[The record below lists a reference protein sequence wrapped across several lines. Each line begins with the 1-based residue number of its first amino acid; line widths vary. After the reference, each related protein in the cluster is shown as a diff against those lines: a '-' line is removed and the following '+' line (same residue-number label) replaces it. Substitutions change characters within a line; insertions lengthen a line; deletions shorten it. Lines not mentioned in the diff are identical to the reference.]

1 MAPNNPALVA
11 LAGASVHL
19 GSTTLFE
26 NIDVSV
32 ARGEKIAL
40 VGRNGSGKSTLM
52 KCLAGIIDI
61 DRGERFVQPGA
72 RVAHLAQE
80 PDFTGFP
87 TVAEFVAG
95 GQAEPLQYRV
105 DAVLEALDLPGD
117 RACATLSGGESR
129 RAALARALVDEPD
142 VLLLDEPTNH
152 LDIPTILWLEKEL
165 QQFRGA
171 LLLISHDRAF
181 LQNLSKR
188 ILWLDR
194 GVLRTTDRPF
204 SDFETWRDEVFKE
217 EEATYHKLDRKIQAE
232 LKWMW
237 EGGISGRRTRNMGR
251 VRRLQGMRQDRAD
264 RIRSRQVN
272 FAVAEGDTS
281 GKLVVEAENISKSFQ
296 GPGGERVICRDFST
310 RILRGDKV
318 GLIGPNGAGK
328 STILK
333 MLTGELAPDG
343 GAIRLGTNLQTIVF
357 DQRRAQLNPND
368 TLRQVLLPEGGDS
381 IWVGGKPRHIAGYL
395 KDFLFDPSMME
406 QPVRALS
413 GGERNRLLLAKLF
426 AQPSNLMVLD
436 EPTNDL
442 DMDTLDLLEEVLADY
457 DGTLL
462 LVSHDRDFLDR
473 LVTSTIAVE
482 GDGDV
487 SEYAGGYSDYLIQ
500 RKDRDEAARPAAT
513 RPAASPASPPP
524 AAAPKARK
532 KLSFKENREL
542 EELPTRIEALEKK
555 IAQLNAKMGDPAF
568 YGKDPKGFAK
578 ATGDLTSAQAD
589 LSAAE
594 ERWLELEALREELEG

>member
-1 MAPNNPALVA
+1 MAPNNPALIS

-26 NIDVSV
+26 GIDVSV

-40 VGRNGSGKSTLM
+40 VGRNGSGKSTLL
-52 KCLAGIIDI
+52 KCLAGEIDI
-61 DRGERFVQPGA
+61 DTGERFLQPGA
-72 RVAHLAQE
+72 RVAYLAQE
-80 PDFTGFP
+80 PDFSKYP
-87 TVAEFVAG
+87 TVADFVAG
-95 GQAEPLQYRV
+95 GQAEPMQYRV

-194 GVLRTTDRPF
+194 GVLRTTERPF
-204 SDFETWRDEVFKE
+204 SEFETWRDEVFKE
-217 EEATYHKLDRKIQAE
+217 EEANFHKLDRKIAAE

-251 VRRLQGMRQDRAD
+251 VRRLQDMRQERTD
-264 RIRSRQVN
+264 RIKSRQVN
-272 FAVAEGDTS
+272 FSVAEGDSS
-281 GKLVVEAENISKSFQ
+281 GKLVAEAENISKSFM
-296 GPGGERVICRDFST
+296 GDAGERVICRDFST

-333 MLTGELAPDG
+333 MLMGEIAPDSG
-343 GAIRLGTNLQTIVF
+343 TIRLGTNLQTIVF
-357 DQRRAQLNPND
+357 DQRRAQLDPND
-368 TLRQVLLPEGGDS
+368 TLKQVLLPEGGDN
-381 IWVGGKPRHIAGYL
+381 IWVGGKPRHISSYL

-487 SEYAGGYSDYLIQ
+487 SEYPGGYSDYLIQ
-500 RKDRDEAARPAAT
+500 RKAEEPEAAKAAAKPVT
-513 RPAASPASPPP
+513 AAP
-524 AAAPKARK
+524 AAPKAKK

-542 EELPTRIEALEKK
+542 EELPGKMATLEKK
-555 IAQLNAKMGDPAF
+555 IAQLNAKMADPAF
-568 YGKDPKGFAK
+568 YSKDPKGFAK
-578 ATGDLTSAQAD
+578 ASEDLSTAQGD

-594 ERWLELEALREELEG
+594 ERWLELEALKEELEG

>member
-1 MAPNNPALVA
+1 MAPNNPALIS

-26 NIDVSV
+26 GIDVSV

-40 VGRNGSGKSTLM
+40 VGRNGSGKSTLL
-52 KCLAGIIDI
+52 KCLAGEIDI
-61 DRGERFVQPGA
+61 DQGERFLQPGA
-72 RVAHLAQE
+72 RVAYLAQE
-80 PDFTGFP
+80 PDFSKFA
-87 TVAEFVAG
+87 TVADFVAG
-95 GQAEPLQYRV
+95 GQAEPMQYRV
-105 DAVLEALDLPGD
+105 DAVLEALDLPGG

-194 GVLRTTDRPF
+194 GVLRTTERPF
-204 SDFETWRDEVFKE
+204 GEFEAWRDEIFKE
-217 EEATYHKLDRKIQAE
+217 EEAAYHKLDRKIAAE

-237 EGGISGRRTRNMGR
+237 EGGISARRTRNMGR
-251 VRRLQGMRQDRAD
+251 VRRLQGMRQERAD
-264 RIRSRQVN
+264 RIKSRQVN
-272 FAVAEGDTS
+272 FAVAEGDNS
-281 GKLVVEAENISKSFQ
+281 GKLVVEAENISKSFKTAD
-296 GPGGERVICRDFST
+296 GERVICQNFST

-333 MLTGELAPDG
+333 MLIGELEADAG
-343 GAIRLGTNLQTIVF
+343 SIRLGTNLQTIVF
-357 DQRRAQLNPND
+357 DQRRARLNPND
-368 TLRQVLLPEGGDS
+368 TLKQVLLPEGGDN
-381 IWVGGKPRHIAGYL
+381 IWVGGKPRHISSYL

-487 SEYAGGYSDYLIQ
+487 SEYPGGYSDYLIQ
-500 RKDRDEAARPAAT
+500 RREAEPAEAAKAAAK
-513 RPAASPASPPP
+513 PVAAAP
-524 AAAPKARK
+524 AAPKAKK

-542 EELPTRIEALEKK
+542 EELPGKMAALEKK
-555 IAQLNAKMGDPAF
+555 IAQLNTKMADPAF
-568 YGKDPKGFAK
+568 YSKDPKGFAK
-578 ATGDLTSAQAD
+578 ASEDLSAAQGE

-594 ERWLELEALREELEG
+594 ERWLELEALKEELEG

>member
-1 MAPNNPALVA
+1 MAPNNPALVS

-26 NIDVSV
+26 GIDVSV

-40 VGRNGSGKSTLM
+40 VGRNGSGKSTLL
-52 KCLAGIIDI
+52 KCLAGEIDI
-61 DRGERFVQPGA
+61 DSGERFVQPGA
-72 RVAHLAQE
+72 RVAYLAQE
-80 PDFTGFP
+80 PDFSKFP
-87 TVAEFVAG
+87 TVADFVAG
-95 GQAEPLQYRV
+95 GQAEPMQYRV

-204 SDFETWRDEVFKE
+204 GEFETWRDEIFKE

-251 VRRLQGMRQDRAD
+251 VRRLQDMRQERTD
-264 RIRSRQVN
+264 RIKSRQVN
-272 FAVAEGDTS
+272 FAVAEGDNS
-281 GKLVVEAENISKSFQ
+281 GKLVVEAENISKSFKTAD
-296 GPGGERVICRDFST
+296 GERVICRDFST

-333 MLTGELAPDG
+333 MLIGELEADAG
-343 GAIRLGTNLQTIVF
+343 SIRLGTNLQTIIF

-368 TLRQVLLPEGGDS
+368 TLKQVLLPEGGDN
-381 IWVGGKPRHIAGYL
+381 IWVGGKPRHISSYL
-395 KDFLFDPSMME
+395 KDFLFDPTMMD

-487 SEYAGGYSDYLIQ
+487 SEYPGGYSDYLIQ
-500 RKDRDEAARPAAT
+500 RKEDEPEAAKVAAKPVT
-513 RPAASPASPPP
+513 AVV
-524 AAAPKARK
+524 AAPKAKK

-542 EELPTRIEALEKK
+542 EELPGKMEALEKK
-555 IAQLNAKMGDPAF
+555 IAQLNAKMADPAF

-578 ATGDLTSAQAD
+578 ASEDLSAAQGN

>member
-19 GSTTLFE
+19 GATTLFE

-40 VGRNGSGKSTLM
+40 VGRNGSGKSTLL
-52 KCLAGIIDI
+52 KCLAGEIDI
-61 DRGERFVQPGA
+61 DKGERFLQPGA
-72 RVAHLAQE
+72 RVAYLAQE

-87 TVAEFVAG
+87 TVADFVAG
-95 GQAEPLQYRV
+95 GQNEHAQYRV

-181 LQNLSKR
+181 LQNLSTR

-194 GVLRTTDRPF
+194 GVLRTTERPF
-204 SDFETWRDEVFKE
+204 SEFETWRDEIFKE
-217 EEATYHKLDRKIQAE
+217 EEAAYHKLDRKIAAE

-237 EGGISGRRTRNMGR
+237 EGGISARRTRNMGR
-251 VRRLQGMRQDRAD
+251 VRRLQGMRQERAD
-264 RIRSRQVN
+264 RIKSRQVN
-272 FAVAEGDTS
+272 FAVAEGDNS

-296 GPGGERVICRDFST
+296 GDAGERVICRDFST

-333 MLTGELAPDG
+333 MLTGDLAPDSG
-343 GAIRLGTNLQTIVF
+343 TVRLGTNLQTIIF

-368 TLRQVLLPEGGDS
+368 TLKQVLLPEGGDN
-381 IWVGGKPRHIAGYL
+381 IWVGGKPRHISSYL

-482 GDGDV
+482 GNGDV
-487 SEYAGGYSDYLIQ
+487 SEYPGGYSDYLTQ
-500 RKDRDEAARPAAT
+500 RKAKEEEARPTPKPAAT
-513 RPAASPASPPP
+513 AAP
-524 AAAPKARK
+524 AAPKAKK

-542 EELPTRIEALEKK
+542 EELPGKIDTLEKK
-555 IAQLNAKMGDPAF
+555 IAQLNAKMADPGF

-578 ATGDLTSAQAD
+578 ASEDLTKAQAD

-594 ERWLELEALREELEG
+594 ERWLELETLREELEG

>member
-1 MAPNNPALVA
+1 MAPNNPALVG
-11 LAGASVHL
+11 LAGASVHM
-19 GSTTLFE
+19 GATVLFE
-26 NIDVSV
+26 NIDVAVS
-32 ARGEKIAL
+32 RGEKICL

-52 KCLAGIIDI
+52 KALAGIIDV
-61 DRGERFVQPGA
+61 DKGERFIQPGA

-80 PDFTGFP
+80 PDFTGFA

-95 GQAEPLQYRV
+95 GQDEPALYRV
-105 DAVLEALDLPGD
+105 EAVLEALDLPGD

-129 RAALARALVDEPD
+129 RAALARALVDQPD

-181 LQNLSKR
+181 LANLSKR

-194 GVLRTTDRPF
+194 GVLRTTEQSF
-204 SDFETWRDEVFKE
+204 SQFETWRDEIYRE

-251 VRRLQGMRQDRAD
+251 VRRLQGMRQERAD
-264 RIRSRQVN
+264 RIKSRQVN
-272 FAVAEGDTS
+272 LGIAEGDVS
-281 GKLVVEAENISKSFQ
+281 GKLVIEAEAISKSFH
-296 GPGGERVICRDFST
+296 GSAGERVICRDFST
-310 RILRGDKV
+310 RIQRGDKV

-333 MLTGELAPDG
+333 MLIGELTPDNG
-343 GAIRLGTNLQTIVF
+343 NVKLGTNLQTIVF
-357 DQRRAQLNPND
+357 DQRRAQLDPNA
-368 TLRQVLLPEGGDS
+368 TLKQVLLPEGGDN
-381 IWVGGKPRHIAGYL
+381 IWVGGKPRHIASYM
-395 KDFLFDPSMME
+395 KDFLFDPSMMD
-406 QPVRALS
+406 QPVRVMS

-482 GDGDV
+482 GDGNV
-487 SEYAGGYSDYLIQ
+487 AEYAGGYSDYLIQ
-500 RKDRDEAARPAAT
+500 RKENEPEAAKPT
-513 RPAASPASPPP
+513 ASKPSAPSQ
-524 AAAPKARK
+524 AAAPKAKK

-542 EELPTRIEALEKK
+542 EELPGRIDALEKK
-555 IAQLNAKMGDPAF
+555 IKQLATKLADPAF
-568 YGKDPKGFAK
+568 YGKDAKGFAK
-578 ATGDLTSAQAD
+578 ATDDIGTAQAE
-589 LSAAE
+589 LAAAE

>member
-11 LAGASVHL
+11 LTGASVHM
-19 GSTTLFE
+19 GATVLFE
-26 NIDVSV
+26 NIDVAVS
-32 ARGEKIAL
+32 RGEKICL

-52 KCLAGIIDI
+52 KCLAGLIDL
-61 DRGERFVQPGA
+61 DQGDRFVQPGA

-80 PDFTGFP
+80 PDFSGFA
-87 TVAEFVAG
+87 TVADFVAG
-95 GQAEPLQYRV
+95 GQMEAAPYRV
-105 DAVLEALDLPGD
+105 EAVLEALDLPGD

-194 GVLRTTDRPF
+194 GILRTTDRPF
-204 SDFETWRDEVFKE
+204 GDFEAWRDEIFKE
-217 EEATYHKLDRKIQAE
+217 EEANYHKLNQKIKAE

-251 VRRLQGMRQDRAD
+251 VRRLQDMRQERTD
-264 RIRSRQVN
+264 RIKSRQVN
-272 FAVAEGDTS
+272 FAVSEGDIS

-296 GPGGERVICRDFST
+296 GPEGERVICRDFST

-343 GAIRLGTNLQTIVF
+343 GRVRTGTNLQTIVF

-368 TLRQVLLPEGGDS
+368 TLKQVLLPEGGDN
-381 IWVGGKPRHIAGYL
+381 IWVGGNPRHIASYL

-500 RKDRDEAARPAAT
+500 RKERAAAADNLKSVIRPGT
-513 RPAASPASPPP
+513 T
-524 AAAPKARK
+524 AAAPKAKK

-542 EELPTRIEALEKK
+542 EELPAKITALDKK
-555 IAQLNAKMGDPAF
+555 IAQLNAKMADGAF
-568 YGKDPKGFAK
+568 YTKDPKGFAK
-578 ATGDLTSAQAD
+578 ATDDLTKAQTD

>member
-1 MAPNNPALVA
+1 MAPNNPALIS

-26 NIDVSV
+26 GIDVSV

-40 VGRNGSGKSTLM
+40 VGRNGSGKSTLL
-52 KCLAGIIDI
+52 KCLAGEIDI
-61 DRGERFVQPGA
+61 DTGERFLQPGA
-72 RVAHLAQE
+72 RVAYLAQE
-80 PDFTGFP
+80 PDFSKFP
-87 TVAEFVAG
+87 TVADFVAG
-95 GQAEPLQYRV
+95 GQAEPMQYRV

-194 GVLRTTDRPF
+194 GVLRTTERPF
-204 SDFETWRDEVFKE
+204 SEFETWRDEIFKE
-217 EEATYHKLDRKIQAE
+217 EEAAYHKLDRKIAAE

-237 EGGISGRRTRNMGR
+237 EGGISARRTRNMGR
-251 VRRLQGMRQDRAD
+251 VRRLQGMRQERAD
-264 RIRSRQVN
+264 RIKSRQVN
-272 FAVAEGDTS
+272 FTVSEGDNS

-296 GPGGERVICRDFST
+296 SDAGERVICQNFST

-333 MLTGELAPDG
+333 MLIGDLQPDSG
-343 GAIRLGTNLQTIVF
+343 SIRLGTNLQTIVF

-368 TLRQVLLPEGGDS
+368 TLKQVLLPEGGDS
-381 IWVGGKPRHIAGYL
+381 IWVGGKPRHISSYL

-442 DMDTLDLLEEVLADY
+442 DMDTLDLLEEVLSDY

-487 SEYAGGYSDYLIQ
+487 SEYPGGYSDYLIQ
-500 RKDRDEAARPAAT
+500 RKAEEPAEATKAAAKPVAAAT
-513 RPAASPASPPP
+513 
-524 AAAPKARK
+524 AAPKTKK

-542 EELPTRIEALEKK
+542 EELPGKMAALEKK
-555 IAQLNAKMGDPAF
+555 IAQLNTKMADPAF
-568 YGKDPKGFAK
+568 YSKDPKGFAK
-578 ATGDLTSAQAD
+578 ASEDLSAAQGE

>member
-1 MAPNNPALVA
+1 MAPNNPALIS

-26 NIDVSV
+26 GIDVSV

-40 VGRNGSGKSTLM
+40 VGRNGSGKSTLL
-52 KCLAGIIDI
+52 KCLAGEIDI
-61 DRGERFVQPGA
+61 DTGERFLQPGA
-72 RVAHLAQE
+72 RVAYLAQE
-80 PDFTGFP
+80 PDFSKYP
-87 TVAEFVAG
+87 TVADFVAG
-95 GQAEPLQYRV
+95 GQAEPMQYRV

-194 GVLRTTDRPF
+194 GVLRTTERPF
-204 SDFETWRDEVFKE
+204 SEFETWRDEVFKE
-217 EEATYHKLDRKIQAE
+217 EEANFHKLDRKIAAE

-251 VRRLQGMRQDRAD
+251 VRRLQDMRQERTD
-264 RIRSRQVN
+264 RIKSRQVN
-272 FAVAEGDTS
+272 FAVAEGDSS
-281 GKLVVEAENISKSFQ
+281 GKLVAEAENISKSFM
-296 GPGGERVICRDFST
+296 GDAGERVICRDFST

-333 MLTGELAPDG
+333 MLMGEIAPDSG
-343 GAIRLGTNLQTIVF
+343 TIRLGTNLQTIVF
-357 DQRRAQLNPND
+357 DQRRAQLDPND
-368 TLRQVLLPEGGDS
+368 TLKQVLLPEGGDN
-381 IWVGGKPRHIAGYL
+381 IWVGGKPRHISSYL

-482 GDGDV
+482 GNGDV
-487 SEYAGGYSDYLIQ
+487 SEYPGGYTDYLIQ
-500 RKDRDEAARPAAT
+500 RKADEPAEAAKAAAKPVT
-513 RPAASPASPPP
+513 AAP
-524 AAAPKARK
+524 AAPKAKK

-542 EELPTRIEALEKK
+542 EELPGKMAALEKK
-555 IAQLNAKMGDPAF
+555 IAQLNAKMADPAF
-568 YGKDPKGFAK
+568 YSKDPKGFAK
-578 ATGDLTSAQAD
+578 ASEDLSAAQAD

-594 ERWLELEALREELEG
+594 ERWLELEALKEELEG